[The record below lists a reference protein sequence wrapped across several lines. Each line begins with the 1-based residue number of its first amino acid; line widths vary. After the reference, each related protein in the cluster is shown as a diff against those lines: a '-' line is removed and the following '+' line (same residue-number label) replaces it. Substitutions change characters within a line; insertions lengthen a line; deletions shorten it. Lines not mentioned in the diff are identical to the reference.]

1 MRYLKTLL
9 VAMLALVGTAA
20 YAQKAASED
29 VATVGSEVGAGTFYL
44 YNVGTGKYLCASG
57 NWNTHA
63 ALENVPA
70 QQIFISLNYGAYRLG
85 THCGGGWNNYLGQD
99 GTDPWM
105 DKDPSRGYNCDF
117 TFEEAS
123 AEGFAVAYYIKHSA
137 GYLAGQTDH
146 LVRFDAAKSDNAVW
160 VLLNE
165 TDLNNA
171 MQAAVPA
178 EGVEATHL
186 IQNAGFQLRSQYGLE
201 KWTVSRQGGN
211 AGRGPDRAI
220 AQTQEFWNNTFDISQ
235 VISNAPQGRYLFTV
249 QGFNRIANDPNK
261 TTDNFAYYYANDAQ
275 ANLMPVG
282 THATQYSGDYAV
294 GDKWATNSQ
303 LGAGLYMLDG
313 GYWNSGVTVDVTDGT
328 LKLGVKREQQAG
340 VDWTVLDNF
349 KLTFLGNEPIL
360 KELIDKA
367 KNLLSSLDEQN
378 KPALEE
384 AIAAAQAVLDNKGT
398 QAEVIE
404 AIQALQDAYNDA
416 DALNIAKNLAKEV
429 LAGYDSGKYAYAW
442 KENFVD
448 PLRELL
454 AKCESGEEFDTD
466 EMVAELTRLARGVV
480 TTHSWAA
487 QLYLQGDEHVNP
499 SADYDWMYTFDE
511 YFDAWTNEGWGEE
524 TLSDEPMTDY
534 NGAQPL
540 YIEQESETG
549 FKADIYQDFFL
560 PAGRYIL
567 TATGRG
573 TANAFTEVGA
583 QDPAKYFQVYAINDQ
598 GVDRRMSIPTEGFG
612 KSAGIFGYGW
622 NDASIMFTM
631 KSDGVVKIG
640 VRAAT
645 DQKAKASVSNF
656 RLARLGDATLYFNE
670 LESYGDQLAPM
681 EVYNYYQRYAELYD
695 LIFGPGAADYYLGSY
710 NCPADVLL
718 RKEMQADKWYS
729 IAVPAYISD
738 EQIAAQ
744 FGEGTRLAWPV
755 YGYDLEDGSRVL
767 NFWSW
772 DVSDPED
779 ENRITNG
786 MLANLPYLIKP
797 AKTKQSHRYS
807 FNNVEV
813 GNSPD
818 ATYVYWP
825 LGYNVDEEMFMNS
838 LLWLTD
844 NKDHVTFHVNYD
856 YQPKF
861 PEYYTIEFCD
871 TLKAFTAY
879 VTTDG
884 EGEILPV
891 VDDELDILFQQVVDA
906 LNLGQQKATWY
917 PGIPAA
923 MTKVLTTVP
932 ELNYLEDYMNAL
944 KDIKATI
951 IEAQKAYEP
960 SKKFNALMAQAK
972 ELLASDHNELVE
984 GADAAFQKK
993 IERLQKRFD
1002 ALLKAAPID
1011 GLTEEL
1017 AAAIAEYKEQIFIAG
1032 TLEAGNYILQNVATG
1047 KYFGGANSWGTRASL
1062 TDHPEY
1068 VTLAKLEDGAYT
1080 IESRYSNGEGQNFLG
1095 SNYFVDNG
1103 NPMAL
1108 TITPVGEGIYTIN
1121 CTGDE
1126 GTGFLGYD
1134 GSTTVL
1140 SGVLTDGKSEAA
1152 QWRITSVE
1160 DLVAAMPEASVDNP
1174 QDVTFL
1180 IKDANFGRNNRD
1192 AAAWI
1197 WETENHNIAGANE
1210 NFCAESWTHTFV
1222 LSQELELPNGVYM
1235 LNAQAALTDYT
1246 GAYDKRAD
1254 YPVVYANNESVQF
1267 CEMEEDDRATS
1278 MAKLS
1283 GSFSAG
1289 KYFVD
1294 PIILEV
1300 TDGKMTIGAK
1310 CDATDYWCIF
1320 DNFSLTYFADA
1331 DIEAVRAKYPKSAE
1345 GTTGINEVNVENAN
1359 NAIYNLNGVRMNNM
1373 NQKGV
1378 YIVNGKK
1385 VTK

>member
-20 YAQKAASED
+20 YAQKDAETETTVKGSQ
-29 VATVGSEVGAGTFYL
+29 VAAGTFYM
-44 YNVGTGKYLCASG
+44 YNVSAKKYLCASG
-57 NWNTHA
+57 AWDTHA
-63 ALENVPA
+63 ELENVPA
-70 QQIFISLNYGAYRLG
+70 QQIFVSLENGKYNLG
-85 THCGGGWNNYLGQD
+85 THLKGNWNNYFGNAGGAPYMDRPKGEGPWDLVEAEAD
-99 GTDPWM
+99 G
-105 DKDPSRGYNCDF
+105 Y
-117 TFEEAS
+117 
-123 AEGFAVAYYIKHSA
+123 VAYYVINN
-137 GYLAGQTDH
+137 AGQYLSLNGREPVFTATA
-146 LVRFDAAKSDNAVW
+146 DATSLWVFFSLDEWNA
-160 VLLNE
+160 
-165 TDLNNA
+165 A
-171 MQAAVPA
+171 MEASVPE
-178 EGVEATHL
+178 EGVEATQL
-186 IQNAGFQLRSQYGLE
+186 IQNAGFQLNSQFGLQ
-201 KWTVSRQGGN
+201 KWTITNSGGN
-211 AGRGPDRAI
+211 VARGRSGGVAH
-220 AQTQEFWNNTFDISQ
+220 TQEFWNNTFDINQ
-235 VISNAPQGRYLFTV
+235 TIANAPNGRYALRV
-249 QGFNRIANDPNK
+249 QGFNRINNNPNQSTPNDA
-261 TTDNFAYYYANDAQ
+261 FYYANDVQ
-275 ANLMPVG
+275 ANLMPIG
-282 THATQYSGDYAV
+282 THDKQYDGDYAV
-294 GDKWATNSQ
+294 DGKWATNSQ
-303 LGAGLYMLDG
+303 GGAGDYMLDG
-313 GYWNSGVTVDVTDGT
+313 GYQNSFITFDVTDNTILFGAKRT
-328 LKLGVKREQQAG
+328 SQEGVC
-340 VDWTVLDNF
+340 WTVLDNF
-349 KLTFLGNEPIL
+349 ELKFLGNEPIL
-360 KELIDKA
+360 KELIEKA
-367 KNLLSSLDEQN
+367 KNLLPSLDEQN

-384 AIAAAQAVLDNKGT
+384 AIAAAQAVLDNKGD
-398 QAEVIE
+398 QAAVIE

-442 KENFVD
+442 KVRYVD

-511 YFDAWTNEGWGEE
+511 YFGAWTNEGWGEE

-549 FKADIYQDFFL
+549 FKADIYQDIFL

-631 KSDGVVKIG
+631 KSDGVAKIG

-681 EVYNYYQRYAELYD
+681 DAYNYYQQYEKRY
-695 LIFGPGAADYYLGSY
+695 GPEIADMFFGSY

-729 IAVPAYISD
+729 IAVPAYISE

-779 ENRITNG
+779 ENRVTNG

-818 ATYVYWP
+818 ATFVYWP

-838 LLWLTD
+838 LIWLTD

-906 LNLGQQKATWY
+906 LNLGQQKAAWY

-944 KDIKATI
+944 KNIKATI

-1002 ALLKAAPID
+1002 ALLKAAPIE

-1080 IESRYSNGEGQNFLG
+1080 IESRYSNGEGKNFLG

-1140 SGVLTDGKSEAA
+1140 SGVLADGKSEAA

-1310 CDATDYWCIF
+1310 CDAVDYWCIF

>member
-20 YAQKAASED
+20 YAQKDAETETTVKGSQ
-29 VATVGSEVGAGTFYL
+29 VAAGTFYM
-44 YNVGTGKYLCASG
+44 YNVSAKKYLCASG
-57 NWNTHA
+57 AWDTHA
-63 ALENVPA
+63 ELENVPA
-70 QQIFISLNYGAYRLG
+70 QQIFVSLENGKYNLG
-85 THCGGGWNNYLGQD
+85 THLKGNWNNYFGNAGGAPYMDRPKGEGPWDLVEAEAD
-99 GTDPWM
+99 G
-105 DKDPSRGYNCDF
+105 Y
-117 TFEEAS
+117 
-123 AEGFAVAYYIKHSA
+123 VAYYVINN
-137 GYLAGQTDH
+137 AGQYLSLNGREPVFTATA
-146 LVRFDAAKSDNAVW
+146 DATSLWVFFSLDEWNA
-160 VLLNE
+160 
-165 TDLNNA
+165 A
-171 MQAAVPA
+171 MEASVPE
-178 EGVEATHL
+178 EGVEATQL
-186 IQNAGFQLRSQYGLE
+186 IQNAGFQLNSQFGLQ
-201 KWTVSRQGGN
+201 KWTITNSGGN
-211 AGRGPDRAI
+211 VARGRSGGVAH
-220 AQTQEFWNNTFDISQ
+220 TQEFWNNTFDINQ
-235 VISNAPQGRYLFTV
+235 TIANAPNGRYALRV
-249 QGFNRIANDPNK
+249 QGFNRINNNPNQSTPNDA
-261 TTDNFAYYYANDAQ
+261 FYYANDVQ
-275 ANLMPVG
+275 ANLMPIG
-282 THATQYSGDYAV
+282 THDKQYDGDYAV
-294 GDKWATNSQ
+294 DGKWATNSQ
-303 LGAGLYMLDG
+303 GGAGDYMLDG
-313 GYWNSGVTVDVTDGT
+313 GYQNSFITFDVTDNTILFGAKRT
-328 LKLGVKREQQAG
+328 SQEGVC
-340 VDWTVLDNF
+340 WTVLDNF
-349 KLTFLGNEPIL
+349 ELKFLGNEPIL
-360 KELIDKA
+360 KELIEKA
-367 KNLLSSLDEQN
+367 KNLLPSLDEQN

-384 AIAAAQAVLDNKGT
+384 AIAAAQAVLDNKGD
-398 QAEVIE
+398 QAAVIE

-442 KENFVD
+442 KVRYVD

-511 YFDAWTNEGWGEE
+511 YFGAWTNEGWGEE

-549 FKADIYQDFFL
+549 FKADIYQDIFL

-631 KSDGVVKIG
+631 KSDGVAKIG

-681 EVYNYYQRYAELYD
+681 DAYNYYQQYEKRY
-695 LIFGPGAADYYLGSY
+695 GPEIADMFFGSY

-729 IAVPAYISD
+729 IAVPAYISE

-779 ENRITNG
+779 ENRVTNG

-818 ATYVYWP
+818 ATFVYWP

-838 LLWLTD
+838 LIWLTD

-906 LNLGQQKATWY
+906 LNLGQQKAAWY

-1197 WETENHNIAGANE
+1197 WETENHNISGANE

-1222 LSQELELPNGVYM
+1222 LSQEIELPNGVYM

>member
-20 YAQKAASED
+20 YAQKDAETETTVKGSQ
-29 VATVGSEVGAGTFYL
+29 VAAGTFYM
-44 YNVGTGKYLCASG
+44 YNVSAKKYLCASG
-57 NWNTHA
+57 AWDTHA
-63 ALENVPA
+63 ELENVPA
-70 QQIFISLNYGAYRLG
+70 QQIFVSLENGKYNLG
-85 THCGGGWNNYLGQD
+85 THLKGNWNNYFGNAGGAPYMDRPKGEGPWDLVEAEAD
-99 GTDPWM
+99 G
-105 DKDPSRGYNCDF
+105 Y
-117 TFEEAS
+117 
-123 AEGFAVAYYIKHSA
+123 VAYYVINN
-137 GYLAGQTDH
+137 AGQYLSLNGREPVFTATA
-146 LVRFDAAKSDNAVW
+146 DATSLWVFFSLDEWNA
-160 VLLNE
+160 
-165 TDLNNA
+165 A
-171 MQAAVPA
+171 MEASVPE
-178 EGVEATHL
+178 EGVEATQL
-186 IQNAGFQLRSQYGLE
+186 IQNAGFQLNSQFGLQ
-201 KWTVSRQGGN
+201 KWTITNSGGN
-211 AGRGPDRAI
+211 VARGRSGGVAH
-220 AQTQEFWNNTFDISQ
+220 TQEFWNNTFDINQ
-235 VISNAPQGRYLFTV
+235 TIANAPNGRYALRV
-249 QGFNRIANDPNK
+249 QGFNRINNNPNQSTPNDA
-261 TTDNFAYYYANDAQ
+261 FYYANDVQ
-275 ANLMPVG
+275 ANLMPIG
-282 THATQYSGDYAV
+282 THDKQYDGDYAV
-294 GDKWATNSQ
+294 DGKWATNSQ
-303 LGAGLYMLDG
+303 GGAGDYMLDG
-313 GYWNSGVTVDVTDGT
+313 GYQNSFITFDVTDNTILFGAKRT
-328 LKLGVKREQQAG
+328 SQEGVC
-340 VDWTVLDNF
+340 WTVLDNF
-349 KLTFLGNEPIL
+349 ELKFMGNEPIL
-360 KELIDKA
+360 KELIEKA
-367 KNLLSSLDEQN
+367 NNLLSSLDEQN

-384 AIAAAQAVLDNKGT
+384 AIAAAQAVLDNKGD
-398 QAEVIE
+398 QAAVIE

-442 KENFVD
+442 KVRYVD

-511 YFDAWTNEGWGEE
+511 YFGAWTNEGWGEE

-549 FKADIYQDFFL
+549 FKADIYQDIFL

-631 KSDGVVKIG
+631 KSDGVAKIG

-681 EVYNYYQRYAELYD
+681 DAYNYYQQYEKRY
-695 LIFGPGAADYYLGSY
+695 GPEIADMFFGSY

-729 IAVPAYISD
+729 IAVPAYISE

-779 ENRITNG
+779 ENRVTNG

-818 ATYVYWP
+818 ATFVYWP

-838 LLWLTD
+838 LIWLTD

-1002 ALLKAAPID
+1002 ALLKAAPIE

-1140 SGVLTDGKSEAA
+1140 SGVLADGKSEAA

-1197 WETENHNIAGANE
+1197 WETENHNISGANE

-1222 LSQELELPNGVYM
+1222 LSQEIELPNGVYM

>member
-20 YAQKAASED
+20 YAQKDAETETTVKGSQ
-29 VATVGSEVGAGTFYL
+29 VAAGTFYM
-44 YNVGTGKYLCASG
+44 YNVSAKKYLCASG
-57 NWNTHA
+57 AWDTHA
-63 ALENVPA
+63 ELENVPA
-70 QQIFISLNYGAYRLG
+70 QQIFVSLENGKYNLG
-85 THCGGGWNNYLGQD
+85 THLKGNWNNYFGNAGGAPYMDRPKGEGPWDLVEAEAD
-99 GTDPWM
+99 G
-105 DKDPSRGYNCDF
+105 Y
-117 TFEEAS
+117 
-123 AEGFAVAYYIKHSA
+123 VAYYVINN
-137 GYLAGQTDH
+137 AGQYLSLNGREPVFTATA
-146 LVRFDAAKSDNAVW
+146 DATSLWVFFSLDEWNA
-160 VLLNE
+160 
-165 TDLNNA
+165 A
-171 MQAAVPA
+171 MEASVPE
-178 EGVEATHL
+178 EGVEATQL
-186 IQNAGFQLRSQYGLE
+186 IQNAGFQLNSQFGLQ
-201 KWTVSRQGGN
+201 KWTITNSGGN
-211 AGRGPDRAI
+211 VARGRSGGVAH
-220 AQTQEFWNNTFDISQ
+220 TQEFWNNTFDINQ
-235 VISNAPQGRYLFTV
+235 TIANAPNGRYALRV
-249 QGFNRIANDPNK
+249 QGFNRINNNPNQSTPNDA
-261 TTDNFAYYYANDAQ
+261 FYYANDVQ
-275 ANLMPVG
+275 ANLMPIG
-282 THATQYSGDYAV
+282 THDKQYDGDYAV
-294 GDKWATNSQ
+294 DGKWATNSQ
-303 LGAGLYMLDG
+303 GGAGDYMLDG
-313 GYWNSGVTVDVTDGT
+313 GYQNSFITFDVTDNTILFGAKRT
-328 LKLGVKREQQAG
+328 SQEGVC
-340 VDWTVLDNF
+340 WTVLDNF
-349 KLTFLGNEPIL
+349 ELKFMGNEPIL
-360 KELIDKA
+360 KELIEKA
-367 KNLLSSLDEQN
+367 KNLLPSLDEQN

-384 AIAAAQAVLDNKGT
+384 AIAAAQAVLDNKGD
-398 QAEVIE
+398 QAAVIE

-442 KENFVD
+442 KVRYVD

-511 YFDAWTNEGWGEE
+511 YFGAWTNEGWGEE

-540 YIEQESETG
+540 YIEQESEDG
-549 FKADIYQDFFL
+549 FKADIYQDIFL

-631 KSDGVVKIG
+631 KSDGVAKIG

-681 EVYNYYQRYAELYD
+681 DAYNYYQQYEKRY
-695 LIFGPGAADYYLGSY
+695 GPEIADMFFGSY

-729 IAVPAYISD
+729 IAVPAYISE

-779 ENRITNG
+779 ENRVTNG

-818 ATYVYWP
+818 ATFVYWP

-838 LLWLTD
+838 LIWLTD

-906 LNLGQQKATWY
+906 LNLGQQKAAWY

-944 KDIKATI
+944 KNIKATI

-1002 ALLKAAPID
+1002 ALLKAAPIE

-1222 LSQELELPNGVYM
+1222 LSQEIELPNGVYM

>member
-20 YAQKAASED
+20 YAQKDAETETTVKGSQ
-29 VATVGSEVGAGTFYL
+29 VAAGTFYM
-44 YNVGTGKYLCASG
+44 YNVSAKKYLCASG
-57 NWNTHA
+57 AWDTHA
-63 ALENVPA
+63 ELENVPA
-70 QQIFISLNYGAYRLG
+70 QQIFVSLENGKYNLG
-85 THCGGGWNNYLGQD
+85 THLKGNWNNYFGNAGGAPYMDRPKGEGPWDLVEAEAD
-99 GTDPWM
+99 G
-105 DKDPSRGYNCDF
+105 Y
-117 TFEEAS
+117 
-123 AEGFAVAYYIKHSA
+123 VAYYVINN
-137 GYLAGQTDH
+137 AGQYLSLNGREPVFTATA
-146 LVRFDAAKSDNAVW
+146 DATSLWVFFSLDEWNA
-160 VLLNE
+160 
-165 TDLNNA
+165 A
-171 MQAAVPA
+171 MEASVPE
-178 EGVEATHL
+178 EGVEATQL
-186 IQNAGFQLRSQYGLE
+186 IQNAGFQLNSQFGLQ
-201 KWTVSRQGGN
+201 KWTITNSGGN
-211 AGRGPDRAI
+211 VARGRSGGVAH
-220 AQTQEFWNNTFDISQ
+220 TQEFWNNTFDINQ
-235 VISNAPQGRYLFTV
+235 TIANAPNGRYALRV
-249 QGFNRIANDPNK
+249 QGFNRINNNPNQSTPNDA
-261 TTDNFAYYYANDAQ
+261 FYYANDVQ
-275 ANLMPVG
+275 ANLMPIG
-282 THATQYSGDYAV
+282 THDKQYDGDYAV
-294 GDKWATNSQ
+294 DGKWATNSQ
-303 LGAGLYMLDG
+303 GGAGDYMLDG
-313 GYWNSGVTVDVTDGT
+313 GYQNSFITFDVTDNTILFGAKRT
-328 LKLGVKREQQAG
+328 SQEGVC
-340 VDWTVLDNF
+340 WTVLDNF
-349 KLTFLGNEPIL
+349 ELKFLGNEPIL
-360 KELIDKA
+360 KELIEKA
-367 KNLLSSLDEQN
+367 NNLLPSLDEQN

-384 AIAAAQAVLDNKGT
+384 AIAAAQAVLDNKGD
-398 QAEVIE
+398 QAAVIE

-442 KENFVD
+442 KVRYVD

-511 YFDAWTNEGWGEE
+511 YFGAWTNEGWGEE

-549 FKADIYQDFFL
+549 FKADIYQDIFL

-631 KSDGVVKIG
+631 KSDGVAKIG

-681 EVYNYYQRYAELYD
+681 DAYNYYQQYEKRY
-695 LIFGPGAADYYLGSY
+695 GPEIADMFFGSY

-729 IAVPAYISD
+729 IAVPAYISE

-818 ATYVYWP
+818 ATFVYWP
-825 LGYNVDEEMFMNS
+825 LGYNVDEEMFLNS
-838 LLWLTD
+838 LIWLTD

-906 LNLGQQKATWY
+906 LNLGQQKAAWY

-1140 SGVLTDGKSEAA
+1140 SGVLADGKSEAA

-1197 WETENHNIAGANE
+1197 WETENHNISGANE

-1222 LSQELELPNGVYM
+1222 LSQEIELPNGVYM

>member
-20 YAQKAASED
+20 YAQKDAETETTVKGSQ
-29 VATVGSEVGAGTFYL
+29 VAAGTFYM
-44 YNVGTGKYLCASG
+44 YNVSAKKYLCASG
-57 NWNTHA
+57 AWDTHA
-63 ALENVPA
+63 ELENVPA
-70 QQIFISLNYGAYRLG
+70 QQIFVSLENGKYNLG
-85 THCGGGWNNYLGQD
+85 THLKGNWNNYFGNAGRAPYMDRPKGEGPWDLVEAEAD
-99 GTDPWM
+99 G
-105 DKDPSRGYNCDF
+105 Y
-117 TFEEAS
+117 
-123 AEGFAVAYYIKHSA
+123 VAYYVINN
-137 GYLAGQTDH
+137 AGQYLSLNGREPVFTATA
-146 LVRFDAAKSDNAVW
+146 DATSLWVFFSLDEWNA
-160 VLLNE
+160 
-165 TDLNNA
+165 A
-171 MQAAVPA
+171 MEASVPE
-178 EGVEATHL
+178 EGVEATQL
-186 IQNAGFQLRSQYGLE
+186 IQNAGFQLNSQFGLQ
-201 KWTVSRQGGN
+201 KWTITNSGGN
-211 AGRGPDRAI
+211 VARGRSGGVAH
-220 AQTQEFWNNTFDISQ
+220 TQEFWNNTFDINQ
-235 VISNAPQGRYLFTV
+235 TIANAPNGRYALRV
-249 QGFNRIANDPNK
+249 QGFNRINNNPNQSTPNDA
-261 TTDNFAYYYANDAQ
+261 FYYANDVQ
-275 ANLMPVG
+275 ANLMPIG
-282 THATQYSGDYAV
+282 THDKQYDGDYAV
-294 GDKWATNSQ
+294 DGKWATNSQ
-303 LGAGLYMLDG
+303 GGAGDYMLDG
-313 GYWNSGVTVDVTDGT
+313 GYQNSFITFDVTDNTILFGAKRT
-328 LKLGVKREQQAG
+328 SQEGVC
-340 VDWTVLDNF
+340 WTVLDNF
-349 KLTFLGNEPIL
+349 ELKFMGNEPIL
-360 KELIDKA
+360 KELIEKA
-367 KNLLSSLDEQN
+367 KNLLPSLDDQN

-384 AIAAAQAVLDNKGT
+384 AIAAAQAVLDNKGD
-398 QAEVIE
+398 QAAVIE

-631 KSDGVVKIG
+631 KSDGVAKIG

-681 EVYNYYQRYAELYD
+681 DAYNYYQQYEKRY
-695 LIFGPGAADYYLGSY
+695 GPEIADMFFGSY

-729 IAVPAYISD
+729 IAVPAYISE

-818 ATYVYWP
+818 ATFVYWP
-825 LGYNVDEEMFMNS
+825 LGYNVDEEMFLNS
-838 LLWLTD
+838 LIWLTD

-1126 GTGFLGYD
+1126 GNGFLGYD
-1134 GSTTVL
+1134 GSTTIL

-1222 LSQELELPNGVYM
+1222 LSQEIELPNGVYM

>member
-20 YAQKAASED
+20 YAQKDAETETTVKGSQ
-29 VATVGSEVGAGTFYL
+29 VAAGTFYM
-44 YNVGTGKYLCASG
+44 YNVSAKKYLCASG
-57 NWNTHA
+57 AWDTHA
-63 ALENVPA
+63 ELENVPA
-70 QQIFISLNYGAYRLG
+70 QQIFVSLENGKYNLG
-85 THCGGGWNNYLGQD
+85 THLKGNWNNYFGNAGGAPYMDRPKGEGPWDLVEAEAD
-99 GTDPWM
+99 G
-105 DKDPSRGYNCDF
+105 Y
-117 TFEEAS
+117 
-123 AEGFAVAYYIKHSA
+123 VAYYVINN
-137 GYLAGQTDH
+137 AGQYLSLNGREPVFTATA
-146 LVRFDAAKSDNAVW
+146 DATSLWVFFSLDEWNA
-160 VLLNE
+160 
-165 TDLNNA
+165 A
-171 MQAAVPA
+171 MEASVPE
-178 EGVEATHL
+178 EGVEATQL
-186 IQNAGFQLRSQYGLE
+186 IQNAGFQLNSQFGLQ
-201 KWTVSRQGGN
+201 KWTITNSGGN
-211 AGRGPDRAI
+211 VARGRSGGVAH
-220 AQTQEFWNNTFDISQ
+220 TQEFWNNTFDINQ
-235 VISNAPQGRYLFTV
+235 TIANAPNGRYALRV
-249 QGFNRIANDPNK
+249 QGFNRINNNPNQSTPNDA
-261 TTDNFAYYYANDAQ
+261 FYYANDVQ
-275 ANLMPVG
+275 ANLMPIG
-282 THATQYSGDYAV
+282 THDKQYDGDYAV
-294 GDKWATNSQ
+294 DGKWATNSQ
-303 LGAGLYMLDG
+303 GGAGDYMLDG
-313 GYWNSGVTVDVTDGT
+313 GYQNSFITFDVTDNTILFGAKRT
-328 LKLGVKREQQAG
+328 SQEGVC
-340 VDWTVLDNF
+340 WTVLDNF
-349 KLTFLGNEPIL
+349 ELKFLGNEPIL
-360 KELIDKA
+360 KELIEKA
-367 KNLLSSLDEQN
+367 KNLLPSLDEQN

-384 AIAAAQAVLDNKGT
+384 AIAAAQAVLDNKGD
-398 QAEVIE
+398 QAAVIE

-442 KENFVD
+442 KVRYVD

-511 YFDAWTNEGWGEE
+511 YFGAWTNEGWGEE

-549 FKADIYQDFFL
+549 FKADIYQDIFL

-631 KSDGVVKIG
+631 KSDGVAKIG

-681 EVYNYYQRYAELYD
+681 DAYNYYQQYEKRY
-695 LIFGPGAADYYLGSY
+695 GPEIADMFFGSY

-729 IAVPAYISD
+729 IAVPAYISE

-779 ENRITNG
+779 ENRVTNG

-818 ATYVYWP
+818 ATFVYWP

-838 LLWLTD
+838 LIWLTD

-906 LNLGQQKATWY
+906 LNLGQQKAAWY

-1222 LSQELELPNGVYM
+1222 LSQEIELPNGVYM

-1310 CDATDYWCIF
+1310 CDAVDYWCIF

>member
-9 VAMLALVGTAA
+9 VAMLAFVGTVA
-20 YAQKAASED
+20 YAQKDAETETTVKGSQ
-29 VATVGSEVGAGTFYL
+29 VAAGTFYM
-44 YNVGTGKYLCASG
+44 YNVSAKKYLCASG
-57 NWNTHA
+57 AWDTHA
-63 ALENVPA
+63 ELENVPA
-70 QQIFISLNYGAYRLG
+70 QQIFVSLENGKYNLG
-85 THCGGGWNNYLGQD
+85 THLKGNWNNYFGNAGGAPYMDRPKGEGPWDLVEAEAD
-99 GTDPWM
+99 G
-105 DKDPSRGYNCDF
+105 Y
-117 TFEEAS
+117 
-123 AEGFAVAYYIKHSA
+123 VAYYVINN
-137 GYLAGQTDH
+137 AGQYLSLNGREPVFTATA
-146 LVRFDAAKSDNAVW
+146 DATSLWVFFSLDEWNA
-160 VLLNE
+160 
-165 TDLNNA
+165 A
-171 MQAAVPA
+171 MEASVPE
-178 EGVEATHL
+178 EGVEATQL
-186 IQNAGFQLRSQYGLE
+186 IQNAGFQLNSQFGLQ
-201 KWTVSRQGGN
+201 KWTITNSGGN
-211 AGRGPDRAI
+211 VARGRSGGVAH
-220 AQTQEFWNNTFDISQ
+220 TQEFWNNTFDINQ
-235 VISNAPQGRYLFTV
+235 TIANAPNGRYALRV
-249 QGFNRIANDPNK
+249 QGFNRINNNPNQSTPNDA
-261 TTDNFAYYYANDAQ
+261 FYYANDVQ
-275 ANLMPVG
+275 ANLMPIG
-282 THATQYSGDYAV
+282 THDKQYDGDYAV
-294 GDKWATNSQ
+294 DGKWATNSQ
-303 LGAGLYMLDG
+303 GGAGDYMLDG
-313 GYWNSGVTVDVTDGT
+313 GYQNSFITFDVTDNTILFGAKRT
-328 LKLGVKREQQAG
+328 SQEGVC
-340 VDWTVLDNF
+340 WTVLDNF
-349 KLTFLGNEPIL
+349 ELKFLGNEPIL
-360 KELIDKA
+360 KELIEKA
-367 KNLLSSLDEQN
+367 NNLLPSLDEQN

-384 AIAAAQAVLDNKGT
+384 AIAAAQAVLDNKGD
-398 QAEVIE
+398 QAAVIE

-442 KENFVD
+442 KVRYVD

-511 YFDAWTNEGWGEE
+511 YFGAWTNEGWGEE

-631 KSDGVVKIG
+631 KSDGVAKIG

-681 EVYNYYQRYAELYD
+681 DAYNYYQQYEKRY
-695 LIFGPGAADYYLGSY
+695 GPEIADMFFGSY

-729 IAVPAYISD
+729 IAVPAYISE

-818 ATYVYWP
+818 ATFVYWP
-825 LGYNVDEEMFMNS
+825 LGYNVDEEMFLNS
-838 LLWLTD
+838 LIWLTD

-1140 SGVLTDGKSEAA
+1140 SGVLADGKSEAA

-1197 WETENHNIAGANE
+1197 WETENHNISGANE

-1222 LSQELELPNGVYM
+1222 LSQEIELPNGVYM

>member
-9 VAMLALVGTAA
+9 VSLLALVGTSAF
-20 YAQKAASED
+20 AQTWTGNE
-29 VATVGSEVGAGTFYL
+29 VAAGTYYL
-44 YNVGTGKYLCASG
+44 YNVGTGKWLCGG
-57 NWNTHA
+57 NNWGTHA
-63 ALENVPA
+63 SVADYG
-70 QQIFISLNYGAYRLG
+70 IDFILAGSNGAYTLDSQLSN
-85 THCGGGWNNYLGQD
+85 GGDSHFLNGEWCDGASMSWTFTQVKTEDGAIAYTIGNGQQFLTANTSDTNVNLKGNEGALSQWILVSKADIAQAALDAKATDVVDVTGFIIGQRTSRNNTRAQVTGDRQLFSNNNVWKMERDADGRWCQFAMNGAGGNGSAATPYAIEAWNWKSFNFYQD
-99 GTDPWM
+99 ITEVPNGKYTLHVNSFYRGNDGI
-105 DKDPSRGYNCDF
+105 RGY
-117 TFEEAS
+117 
-123 AEGFAVAYYIKHSA
+123 V
-137 GYLAGQTDH
+137 
-146 LVRFDAAKSDNAVW
+146 
-160 VLLNE
+160 
-165 TDLNNA
+165 
-171 MQAAVPA
+171 
-178 EGVEATHL
+178 
-186 IQNAGFQLRSQYGLE
+186 
-201 KWTVSRQGGN
+201 
-211 AGRGPDRAI
+211 
-220 AQTQEFWNNTFDISQ
+220 
-235 VISNAPQGRYLFTV
+235 
-249 QGFNRIANDPNK
+249 
-261 TTDNFAYYYANDAQ
+261 YANDAMSPLT
-275 ANLMPVG
+275 AE
-282 THATQYSGDYAV
+282 TDAYKSY
-294 GDKWATNSQ
+294 
-303 LGAGLYMLDG
+303 GAGNDLRNAAAAFYDG
-313 GYWNSGVTVDVTDGT
+313 KYDNSVDVTVTNGSIRV
-328 LKLGVKREQQAG
+328 GVKQMDAPG
-340 VDWTVLDNF
+340 GDWMPFANF
-349 KLTFLGNEPIL
+349 RLEYKGMAPLLENA
-360 KELIDKA
+360 IDKA
-367 KNLLSSLDEQN
+367 SELIPTLDEQN
-378 KPALEE
+378 AAGLQE
-384 AIAAAQAVLDNKGT
+384 AVDAAQAVYDNPDAT
-398 QAEVIE
+398 NAEIQE

-442 KENFVD
+442 KVRYVD

-511 YFDAWTNEGWGEE
+511 YFGAWTNEGWGEE

-549 FKADIYQDFFL
+549 FKADIYQDIFL

-631 KSDGVVKIG
+631 KSDGVAKIG

-681 EVYNYYQRYAELYD
+681 EVYNYYQQYEKRY
-695 LIFGPGAADYYLGSY
+695 GPEIADMFFGSY

-779 ENRITNG
+779 GNRVTNG

-838 LLWLTD
+838 LIWLTD

-906 LNLGQQKATWY
+906 LNLGQQKAAWY

-1134 GSTTVL
+1134 GSTTIL
-1140 SGVLTDGKSEAA
+1140 SGVLADGKSEAA

-1197 WETENHNIAGANE
+1197 WETENHNISGANE

-1222 LSQELELPNGVYM
+1222 LSQEIELPNGVYM

>member
-9 VAMLALVGTAA
+9 VAMLAFVGTVA
-20 YAQKAASED
+20 YAQKDAETETTVKGSQ
-29 VATVGSEVGAGTFYL
+29 VAAGTFYM
-44 YNVGTGKYLCASG
+44 YNVSAKKYLCASG
-57 NWNTHA
+57 AYDTHA
-63 ALENVPA
+63 ELENVPA
-70 QQIFISLNYGAYRLG
+70 QQIFVSLENGKYNLG
-85 THCGGGWNNYLGQD
+85 THLKGNWNNYFGNAGGAPYMDRPKGEGPWDLVEAEAD
-99 GTDPWM
+99 G
-105 DKDPSRGYNCDF
+105 Y
-117 TFEEAS
+117 
-123 AEGFAVAYYIKHSA
+123 VAYYVINN
-137 GYLAGQTDH
+137 AGQYLSLNGREPVFTATA
-146 LVRFDAAKSDNAVW
+146 DATSLWVFFSLDEWNA
-160 VLLNE
+160 
-165 TDLNNA
+165 A
-171 MQAAVPA
+171 MEASVPE
-178 EGVEATHL
+178 EGVEATQL
-186 IQNAGFQLRSQYGLE
+186 IQNAGFQLNSQFGLQ
-201 KWTVSRQGGN
+201 KWTITNSGGN
-211 AGRGPDRAI
+211 VARGRSGGVAH
-220 AQTQEFWNNTFDISQ
+220 TQEFWNNTFDINQ
-235 VISNAPQGRYLFTV
+235 TIANAPNGRYALRV
-249 QGFNRIANDPNK
+249 QGFNRINNNPNQSTPNDA
-261 TTDNFAYYYANDAQ
+261 FYYANDVQ
-275 ANLMPVG
+275 ANLMPIG
-282 THATQYSGDYAV
+282 THDKQYDGDYAV
-294 GDKWATNSQ
+294 DGKWATNSQ
-303 LGAGLYMLDG
+303 GGAGDYMLDG
-313 GYWNSGVTVDVTDGT
+313 GYQNSFITFDVTDNTILFGAKRT
-328 LKLGVKREQQAG
+328 SQEGVC
-340 VDWTVLDNF
+340 WTVLDNF
-349 KLTFLGNEPIL
+349 ELKFLGNEPIL
-360 KELIDKA
+360 KELIEKA
-367 KNLLSSLDEQN
+367 NNLLPSLDEQN

-384 AIAAAQAVLDNKGT
+384 AIAAAQAVLDNKGD
-398 QAEVIE
+398 QAAVIE

-442 KENFVD
+442 KVRYVD

-511 YFDAWTNEGWGEE
+511 YFGAWTNEGWGEE

-540 YIEQESETG
+540 YIEQESEDG
-549 FKADIYQDFFL
+549 FKADIYQDIFL

-631 KSDGVVKIG
+631 KSDGVAKIG

-681 EVYNYYQRYAELYD
+681 DAYNYYQQYEKRY
-695 LIFGPGAADYYLGSY
+695 GPEIADMFFGSY

-729 IAVPAYISD
+729 IAVPAYISE

-779 ENRITNG
+779 ENRVTNG

-818 ATYVYWP
+818 ATFVYWP

-838 LLWLTD
+838 LIWLTD

-1032 TLEAGNYILQNVATG
+1032 TLEAGDYILQNVATG

-1140 SGVLTDGKSEAA
+1140 SGVLSDGKSEAA
-1152 QWRITSVE
+1152 QWRITSIE

-1222 LSQELELPNGVYM
+1222 LSQEIELPNGVYM

-1278 MAKLS
+1278 MTKLS

>member
-20 YAQKAASED
+20 YAQKDAETETTVKGSQ
-29 VATVGSEVGAGTFYL
+29 VAAGTFYM
-44 YNVGTGKYLCASG
+44 YNVSAKKYLCASG
-57 NWNTHA
+57 AWDTHA
-63 ALENVPA
+63 ELENVPA
-70 QQIFISLNYGAYRLG
+70 QQIFVSLENGKYNLG
-85 THCGGGWNNYLGQD
+85 THLKGNWNNYFGNAGGAPYMDRPKGEGPWDLVEAEAD
-99 GTDPWM
+99 G
-105 DKDPSRGYNCDF
+105 Y
-117 TFEEAS
+117 
-123 AEGFAVAYYIKHSA
+123 VAYYVINN
-137 GYLAGQTDH
+137 AGQYLSLNGREPVFTATA
-146 LVRFDAAKSDNAVW
+146 DATSLWVFFSLDEWNA
-160 VLLNE
+160 
-165 TDLNNA
+165 A
-171 MQAAVPA
+171 MEASVPE
-178 EGVEATHL
+178 EGVEATQL
-186 IQNAGFQLRSQYGLE
+186 IQNAGFQLNSQFGLQ
-201 KWTVSRQGGN
+201 KWTITNSGGN
-211 AGRGPDRAI
+211 VARGRSGGVAH
-220 AQTQEFWNNTFDISQ
+220 TQEFWNNTFDINQ
-235 VISNAPQGRYLFTV
+235 TIANAPNGRYALRV
-249 QGFNRIANDPNK
+249 QGFNRINNNPNQSTPNDA
-261 TTDNFAYYYANDAQ
+261 FYYANDVQ
-275 ANLMPVG
+275 ANLMPIG
-282 THATQYSGDYAV
+282 THDKQYDGDYAV
-294 GDKWATNSQ
+294 DGKWATNSQ
-303 LGAGLYMLDG
+303 GGAGDYMLDG
-313 GYWNSGVTVDVTDGT
+313 GYQNSFITFDVTDNTILFGAKRT
-328 LKLGVKREQQAG
+328 SQEGVC
-340 VDWTVLDNF
+340 WTVLDNF
-349 KLTFLGNEPIL
+349 ELKFMGNEPIL

-367 KNLLSSLDEQN
+367 KNLLPSLDEQN

-442 KENFVD
+442 KEVYVD

-511 YFDAWTNEGWGEE
+511 YFGAWTNEGWGEE

-540 YIEQESETG
+540 YIEQESEDG
-549 FKADIYQDFFL
+549 FKADIYQDIFL

-631 KSDGVVKIG
+631 KSDGVAKIG

-681 EVYNYYQRYAELYD
+681 DAYNYYQQYEKRY
-695 LIFGPGAADYYLGSY
+695 GPEIADMFFGSY

-729 IAVPAYISD
+729 IAVPAYISE

-779 ENRITNG
+779 ENRVTNG

-818 ATYVYWP
+818 ATFVYWP

-838 LLWLTD
+838 LIWLTD

-906 LNLGQQKATWY
+906 LNLGQQKAAWY

-1222 LSQELELPNGVYM
+1222 LSQEIELPNGVYM

-1345 GTTGINEVNVENAN
+1345 GVTGINEVNVENAN

>member
-9 VAMLALVGTAA
+9 VAMLAFVGTAA
-20 YAQKAASED
+20 YAQKDAETETTVKGSQ
-29 VATVGSEVGAGTFYL
+29 VAAGTFYM
-44 YNVGTGKYLCASG
+44 YNVSAKKYLCASG
-57 NWNTHA
+57 AWDTHA
-63 ALENVPA
+63 ELENVPA
-70 QQIFISLNYGAYRLG
+70 QQIFVSLENGKYNLG
-85 THCGGGWNNYLGQD
+85 THLKGNWNNYFGNAGGAPYMDRPKGEGPWDLVEAEAD
-99 GTDPWM
+99 G
-105 DKDPSRGYNCDF
+105 Y
-117 TFEEAS
+117 
-123 AEGFAVAYYIKHSA
+123 VAYYVINN
-137 GYLAGQTDH
+137 AGQYLSLNGREPVFTATA
-146 LVRFDAAKSDNAVW
+146 DATSLWVFFSLDEWNA
-160 VLLNE
+160 
-165 TDLNNA
+165 A
-171 MQAAVPA
+171 MEASVPE
-178 EGVEATHL
+178 EGVEATQL
-186 IQNAGFQLRSQYGLE
+186 IQNAGFQLNSQFGLQ
-201 KWTVSRQGGN
+201 KWTITNSGGN
-211 AGRGPDRAI
+211 VARGRSGGVAH
-220 AQTQEFWNNTFDISQ
+220 TQEFWNNTFDINQ
-235 VISNAPQGRYLFTV
+235 TIANAPNGRYALRV
-249 QGFNRIANDPNK
+249 QGFNRINNNPNQSTPNDA
-261 TTDNFAYYYANDAQ
+261 FYYANDVQ
-275 ANLMPVG
+275 ANLMPIG
-282 THATQYSGDYAV
+282 THDKQYDGDYAV
-294 GDKWATNSQ
+294 DGKWATNSQ
-303 LGAGLYMLDG
+303 GGAGDYMLDG
-313 GYWNSGVTVDVTDGT
+313 GYQNSFITFDVTDNTILFGAKRT
-328 LKLGVKREQQAG
+328 SQEGVC
-340 VDWTVLDNF
+340 WTVLDNF
-349 KLTFLGNEPIL
+349 ELKFMGNEPIL
-360 KELIDKA
+360 KELIEKA
-367 KNLLSSLDEQN
+367 KNLLPSLDDQN

-384 AIAAAQAVLDNKGT
+384 AIAAAQAVLDNKGD
-398 QAEVIE
+398 QAAVIE

-511 YFDAWTNEGWGEE
+511 YFGAWTNEGWGEE

-549 FKADIYQDFFL
+549 FKADIYQDIFL

-631 KSDGVVKIG
+631 KSDGVAKIG

-681 EVYNYYQRYAELYD
+681 DAYNYYQQYEKRY
-695 LIFGPGAADYYLGSY
+695 GPEIADMFFGSY

-729 IAVPAYISD
+729 IAVPAYISE

-818 ATYVYWP
+818 ATFVYWP
-825 LGYNVDEEMFMNS
+825 LGYNVDEEMFLNS
-838 LLWLTD
+838 LIWLTD

-944 KDIKATI
+944 KNIKATI

-1032 TLEAGNYILQNVATG
+1032 TLEAGDYILQNVATG

-1140 SGVLTDGKSEAA
+1140 SGVLADGKSEAA

-1197 WETENHNIAGANE
+1197 WETENHNISGANE

-1222 LSQELELPNGVYM
+1222 LSQEIELPNGVYM

>member
-20 YAQKAASED
+20 YAQKDAETETTVKGSQ
-29 VATVGSEVGAGTFYL
+29 VAAGTFYM
-44 YNVGTGKYLCASG
+44 YNVSAKKYLCASG
-57 NWNTHA
+57 AWDTHA
-63 ALENVPA
+63 ELENVPA
-70 QQIFISLNYGAYRLG
+70 QQIFVSLENGKYNLG
-85 THCGGGWNNYLGQD
+85 THLKGNWNNYFGNAGGAPYMDRPKGEGPWDLVEAEAD
-99 GTDPWM
+99 G
-105 DKDPSRGYNCDF
+105 Y
-117 TFEEAS
+117 
-123 AEGFAVAYYIKHSA
+123 VAYYVINN
-137 GYLAGQTDH
+137 AGQYLSLNGREPVFTATA
-146 LVRFDAAKSDNAVW
+146 DATSLWVFFSLDEWNA
-160 VLLNE
+160 
-165 TDLNNA
+165 A
-171 MQAAVPA
+171 MEASVPE
-178 EGVEATHL
+178 EGVEATQL
-186 IQNAGFQLRSQYGLE
+186 IQNAGFQLNSQFGLQ
-201 KWTVSRQGGN
+201 KWTITNSGGN
-211 AGRGPDRAI
+211 VARGRSGGVAH
-220 AQTQEFWNNTFDISQ
+220 TQEFWNNTFDINQ
-235 VISNAPQGRYLFTV
+235 TIANAPNGRYALRV
-249 QGFNRIANDPNK
+249 QGFNRINNNPNQSTPNDA
-261 TTDNFAYYYANDAQ
+261 FYYANDVQ
-275 ANLMPVG
+275 ANLMPIG
-282 THATQYSGDYAV
+282 THDKQYDGDYAV
-294 GDKWATNSQ
+294 DGKWATNSQ
-303 LGAGLYMLDG
+303 GGAGDYMLDG
-313 GYWNSGVTVDVTDGT
+313 GYQNSFITFDVTDNTILFGAKRT
-328 LKLGVKREQQAG
+328 SQEGVC
-340 VDWTVLDNF
+340 WTVLDNF
-349 KLTFLGNEPIL
+349 ELKFMGNEPIL
-360 KELIDKA
+360 KELIEKA
-367 KNLLSSLDEQN
+367 KNLLPSLDEQN

-384 AIAAAQAVLDNKGT
+384 AIAAAQAVLDNKGD
-398 QAEVIE
+398 QAAVIE

-442 KENFVD
+442 KVRYVD

-511 YFDAWTNEGWGEE
+511 YFGAWTNEGWGEE

-549 FKADIYQDFFL
+549 FKADIYQDIFL

-631 KSDGVVKIG
+631 KSDGVAKIG

-681 EVYNYYQRYAELYD
+681 DAYNYYQQYEKRY
-695 LIFGPGAADYYLGSY
+695 GPEIADMFFGSY

-729 IAVPAYISD
+729 IAVPAYISE

-779 ENRITNG
+779 ENRVTNG

-818 ATYVYWP
+818 ATFVYWP

-838 LLWLTD
+838 LIWLTD

-1222 LSQELELPNGVYM
+1222 LSQEIELPNGVYM

>member
-20 YAQKAASED
+20 YAQKDAETETTVKGSQ
-29 VATVGSEVGAGTFYL
+29 VAAGTFYM
-44 YNVGTGKYLCASG
+44 YNVSAKKYLCASG
-57 NWNTHA
+57 AWDTHA
-63 ALENVPA
+63 ELENVPA
-70 QQIFISLNYGAYRLG
+70 QQIFVSLENGKYNLG
-85 THCGGGWNNYLGQD
+85 THLKGNWNNYFGNAGGAPYMDRPKGEGPWDLVEAEAD
-99 GTDPWM
+99 G
-105 DKDPSRGYNCDF
+105 Y
-117 TFEEAS
+117 
-123 AEGFAVAYYIKHSA
+123 VAYYVINN
-137 GYLAGQTDH
+137 AGQYLSLNGREPVFTATA
-146 LVRFDAAKSDNAVW
+146 DATSLWVFFSLDEWNA
-160 VLLNE
+160 
-165 TDLNNA
+165 A
-171 MQAAVPA
+171 MEASVPE
-178 EGVEATHL
+178 EGVEATQL
-186 IQNAGFQLRSQYGLE
+186 IQNAGFQLNSQFGLQ
-201 KWTVSRQGGN
+201 KWTITNSGGN
-211 AGRGPDRAI
+211 VARGRSGGVAH
-220 AQTQEFWNNTFDISQ
+220 TQEFWNNTFDINQ
-235 VISNAPQGRYLFTV
+235 TIANAPNGRYALRV
-249 QGFNRIANDPNK
+249 QGFNRINNNPNQSTPNDA
-261 TTDNFAYYYANDAQ
+261 FYYANDVQ
-275 ANLMPVG
+275 ANLMPIG
-282 THATQYSGDYAV
+282 THDKQYDGDYAV
-294 GDKWATNSQ
+294 DGKWATNSQ
-303 LGAGLYMLDG
+303 GGAGDYMLDG
-313 GYWNSGVTVDVTDGT
+313 GYQNSFITFDVTDNTILFGAKRT
-328 LKLGVKREQQAG
+328 SQEGVC
-340 VDWTVLDNF
+340 WTVLDNF
-349 KLTFLGNEPIL
+349 ELKFLGNEPIL
-360 KELIDKA
+360 KELIEKA
-367 KNLLSSLDEQN
+367 KNLLPSLDEQN

-384 AIAAAQAVLDNKGT
+384 AIAAAQAVLDNKGD
-398 QAEVIE
+398 QAAVIE

-442 KENFVD
+442 KVRYVD

-511 YFDAWTNEGWGEE
+511 YFGAWTNEGWGEE

-549 FKADIYQDFFL
+549 FKADIYQDIFL

-631 KSDGVVKIG
+631 KSDGVAKIG

-681 EVYNYYQRYAELYD
+681 DAYNYYQQYEKRY
-695 LIFGPGAADYYLGSY
+695 GPEIADMFFGSY

-729 IAVPAYISD
+729 IAVPAYISE

-779 ENRITNG
+779 ENRVTNG

-818 ATYVYWP
+818 ATFVYWP

-838 LLWLTD
+838 LIWLTD

-906 LNLGQQKATWY
+906 LNLGQQKAAWY

-1002 ALLKAAPID
+1002 ALLKAAPIE

-1197 WETENHNIAGANE
+1197 WETENHNISGANE

-1222 LSQELELPNGVYM
+1222 LSQEIELPNGVYM

>member
-20 YAQKAASED
+20 YAQKDAETETTVKGSQ
-29 VATVGSEVGAGTFYL
+29 VAAGTFYM
-44 YNVGTGKYLCASG
+44 YNVSAKKYLCASG
-57 NWNTHA
+57 AWDTHA
-63 ALENVPA
+63 ELENVPA
-70 QQIFISLNYGAYRLG
+70 QQIFVSLENGKYNLG
-85 THCGGGWNNYLGQD
+85 THLKGNWNNYFGNAGGAPYMDRPKGEGPWDLVEAEAD
-99 GTDPWM
+99 G
-105 DKDPSRGYNCDF
+105 Y
-117 TFEEAS
+117 
-123 AEGFAVAYYIKHSA
+123 VAYYVINN
-137 GYLAGQTDH
+137 AGQYLSLNGREPVFTATA
-146 LVRFDAAKSDNAVW
+146 DATSLWVFFSLDEWNA
-160 VLLNE
+160 
-165 TDLNNA
+165 A
-171 MQAAVPA
+171 MEASVPE
-178 EGVEATHL
+178 EGVEATQL
-186 IQNAGFQLRSQYGLE
+186 IQNAGFQLNSQFGLQ
-201 KWTVSRQGGN
+201 KWTITNSGGN
-211 AGRGPDRAI
+211 VARGRSGGVAH
-220 AQTQEFWNNTFDISQ
+220 TQEFWNNTFDINQ
-235 VISNAPQGRYLFTV
+235 TIANAPNGRYALRV
-249 QGFNRIANDPNK
+249 QGFNRINNNPNQSTPNDA
-261 TTDNFAYYYANDAQ
+261 FYYANDVQ
-275 ANLMPVG
+275 ANLMPIG
-282 THATQYSGDYAV
+282 THDKQYDGDYAV
-294 GDKWATNSQ
+294 DGKWATNSQ
-303 LGAGLYMLDG
+303 GGAGDYMLDG
-313 GYWNSGVTVDVTDGT
+313 GYQNSFITFDVTDNTILFGAKRT
-328 LKLGVKREQQAG
+328 SQEGVC
-340 VDWTVLDNF
+340 WTVLDNF
-349 KLTFLGNEPIL
+349 ELKFMGNEPIL
-360 KELIDKA
+360 KELIEKA
-367 KNLLSSLDEQN
+367 NNLLPSLDEQN

-384 AIAAAQAVLDNKGT
+384 AIAAAQAVLDNKGD
-398 QAEVIE
+398 QAAVIE

-442 KENFVD
+442 KVRYVD

-511 YFDAWTNEGWGEE
+511 YFGAWTNEGWGEE

-549 FKADIYQDFFL
+549 FKADIYQDIFL

-631 KSDGVVKIG
+631 KSDGVAKIG

-681 EVYNYYQRYAELYD
+681 DAYNYYQQYEKRY
-695 LIFGPGAADYYLGSY
+695 GPEIADMFFGSY

-755 YGYDLEDGSRVL
+755 YGYDLDDGSRVL

-779 ENRITNG
+779 GNRVTNG

-825 LGYNVDEEMFMNS
+825 LGYNVDEELFMNS

-906 LNLGQQKATWY
+906 LNLGQQKAAWY

-1140 SGVLTDGKSEAA
+1140 SGVLADGKSEAA

-1267 CEMEEDDRATS
+1267 CEMEEADRATS
-1278 MAKLS
+1278 MSQLS

>member
-9 VAMLALVGTAA
+9 VSLLALVGTSAF
-20 YAQKAASED
+20 AQTWTGNE
-29 VATVGSEVGAGTFYL
+29 VAAGTYYL
-44 YNVGTGKYLCASG
+44 YNVGTGKWLCGG
-57 NWNTHA
+57 NNWGTHA
-63 ALENVPA
+63 SVADYG
-70 QQIFISLNYGAYRLG
+70 IDFILAGSNGAYTLDSQLSN
-85 THCGGGWNNYLGQD
+85 GGDSHFLNGEWCDGASMSWTFTQVKTEDGAIAYTIGNGQQFLTANTSDTNVNLKGNEGALSQWILVSKADIAQAALDAKATDVVDVTGFIIGQRTSRNNTRAQVTGDRQLFSNNNVWKMERDADGRWCQFAMNGAGGNGSTATPYAIEAWNWKSFNFYQD
-99 GTDPWM
+99 ITEVPNGKYTLHVNSFYRGNDGI
-105 DKDPSRGYNCDF
+105 RGY
-117 TFEEAS
+117 
-123 AEGFAVAYYIKHSA
+123 V
-137 GYLAGQTDH
+137 
-146 LVRFDAAKSDNAVW
+146 
-160 VLLNE
+160 
-165 TDLNNA
+165 
-171 MQAAVPA
+171 
-178 EGVEATHL
+178 
-186 IQNAGFQLRSQYGLE
+186 
-201 KWTVSRQGGN
+201 
-211 AGRGPDRAI
+211 
-220 AQTQEFWNNTFDISQ
+220 
-235 VISNAPQGRYLFTV
+235 
-249 QGFNRIANDPNK
+249 
-261 TTDNFAYYYANDAQ
+261 YANDAMSPLT
-275 ANLMPVG
+275 AE
-282 THATQYSGDYAV
+282 TDAYKSY
-294 GDKWATNSQ
+294 
-303 LGAGLYMLDG
+303 GAGNDLRNAAAAFYDG
-313 GYWNSGVTVDVTDGT
+313 KYDNSVDVTVTNGSIRV
-328 LKLGVKREQQAG
+328 GVKQMDAPG
-340 VDWTVLDNF
+340 GDWMPFANF
-349 KLTFLGNEPIL
+349 RLEYKGMAPLLENA
-360 KELIDKA
+360 IDKA
-367 KNLLSSLDEQN
+367 SELIPTLDEQN
-378 KPALEE
+378 AAGLQE
-384 AIAAAQAVLDNKGT
+384 AVDAAQAVYDNPDAT
-398 QAEVIE
+398 NAEIQE

-442 KENFVD
+442 KVRYVD

-511 YFDAWTNEGWGEE
+511 YFGAWTNEGWGEE

-540 YIEQESETG
+540 YIEQESEEG
-549 FKADIYQDFFL
+549 FKADIYQDIFL

-631 KSDGVVKIG
+631 KSDGVAKIG

-681 EVYNYYQRYAELYD
+681 DAYNYYQQYEKRY
-695 LIFGPGAADYYLGSY
+695 GPEIADMFFGSY

-729 IAVPAYISD
+729 IAVPAYISE

-818 ATYVYWP
+818 ATFVYWP
-825 LGYNVDEEMFMNS
+825 LGYNVDEEMFLNS
-838 LLWLTD
+838 LIWLTD

-1032 TLEAGNYILQNVATG
+1032 TLEAGDYILQNVATG

-1080 IESRYSNGEGQNFLG
+1080 IESRYSNGEGQNYLG

-1126 GTGFLGYD
+1126 GNGFLGYD
-1134 GSTTVL
+1134 GSTTIL

-1197 WETENHNIAGANE
+1197 WETENHNISGANE

>member
-20 YAQKAASED
+20 YAQKDAETETTVKGSQ
-29 VATVGSEVGAGTFYL
+29 VAAGTFYM
-44 YNVGTGKYLCASG
+44 YNVSAKKYLCASG
-57 NWNTHA
+57 AWDTHA
-63 ALENVPA
+63 ELENVPA
-70 QQIFISLNYGAYRLG
+70 QQIFVSLENGKYNLG
-85 THCGGGWNNYLGQD
+85 THLKGNWNNYFGNAGGAPYMDRPKGEGPWDLVEAEAD
-99 GTDPWM
+99 G
-105 DKDPSRGYNCDF
+105 Y
-117 TFEEAS
+117 
-123 AEGFAVAYYIKHSA
+123 VAYYVINN
-137 GYLAGQTDH
+137 AGQYLSLNGREPVFTATA
-146 LVRFDAAKSDNAVW
+146 DATSLWVFFSLDEWNA
-160 VLLNE
+160 
-165 TDLNNA
+165 A
-171 MQAAVPA
+171 MEASVPE
-178 EGVEATHL
+178 EGVEATQL
-186 IQNAGFQLRSQYGLE
+186 IQNAGFQLNSQFGLQ
-201 KWTVSRQGGN
+201 KWTITNSGGN
-211 AGRGPDRAI
+211 VARGRSGGVAH
-220 AQTQEFWNNTFDISQ
+220 TQEFWNNTFDINQ
-235 VISNAPQGRYLFTV
+235 TIANAPNGRYALRV
-249 QGFNRIANDPNK
+249 QGFNRINNNPNQSTPNDA
-261 TTDNFAYYYANDAQ
+261 FYYANDVQ
-275 ANLMPVG
+275 ANLMPIG
-282 THATQYSGDYAV
+282 THDKQYDGDYAV
-294 GDKWATNSQ
+294 DGKWATNSQ
-303 LGAGLYMLDG
+303 GGAGDYMLDG
-313 GYWNSGVTVDVTDGT
+313 GYQNSFITFDVTDNTILFGAKRT
-328 LKLGVKREQQAG
+328 SQEGVC
-340 VDWTVLDNF
+340 WTVLDNF
-349 KLTFLGNEPIL
+349 ELKFMGNEPIL
-360 KELIDKA
+360 KELIEKA
-367 KNLLSSLDEQN
+367 KNLLPSLDEQN

-384 AIAAAQAVLDNKGT
+384 AIAAAQAVLDNKGD
-398 QAEVIE
+398 QAAVIE

-442 KENFVD
+442 KVRYVD

-511 YFDAWTNEGWGEE
+511 YFGAWTNEGWGEE

-549 FKADIYQDFFL
+549 FKADIYQDIFL

-631 KSDGVVKIG
+631 KSDGVAKIG

-681 EVYNYYQRYAELYD
+681 DAYNYYQQYEKRY
-695 LIFGPGAADYYLGSY
+695 GPEIADMFFGSY

-729 IAVPAYISD
+729 IAVPAYISE

-779 ENRITNG
+779 ENRVTNG

-818 ATYVYWP
+818 ATFVYWP

-1140 SGVLTDGKSEAA
+1140 SGVLADGKSEAA

-1197 WETENHNIAGANE
+1197 WETENHNISGANE

-1222 LSQELELPNGVYM
+1222 LSQEIELPNGVYM

-1310 CDATDYWCIF
+1310 CDAVDYWCIF